1 MVKSFVSS
9 KELRRTLVF
18 AKVTQFQNW
27 QNDEYTE
34 WGKQR
39 NQVIFLVLVPMNL
52 LWVTH
57 YTRLLFWAWFAVGG
71 QRTARAQAGAFEHHC
86 WEWWKLRLEL
96 QSCWVMGKEE
106 EMSFSAVFFS
116 SVFHTFYSI
125 DWQNMVLRERHT
137 ASIDHSFSGSPGWR
151 SCFPTFSL
159 LSSRKHGSKR
169 EGNDMEKGE
178 RAHADVEPWGEAC
191 GQH

>member
-34 WGKQR
+34 LCKQR

-57 YTRLLFWAWFAVGG
+57 YTRLLLWAWFAVGG
-71 QRTARAQAGAFEHHC
+71 RRTARAQAGAFEHHC
-86 WEWWKLRLEL
+86 WEWWKLRLES

-106 EMSFSAVFFS
+106 EMSFSAVFFKCIS
-116 SVFHTFYSI
+116 HILFYRLAKYGAEGKTHSQYWPFI
-125 DWQNMVLRERHT
+125 LWQPWVEELLPHLL
-137 ASIDHSFSGSPGWR
+137 P
-151 SCFPTFSL
+151 SL
-159 LSSRKHGSKR
+159 I
-169 EGNDMEKGE
+169 
-178 RAHADVEPWGEAC
+178 
-191 GQH
+191 